1 MGSSTSKGNI
11 STLLL
16 IVTLIVMLV
25 AIGFLAELMVSD
37 RVRAGKYVNP
47 YVASQ
52 VVRGT
57 IYDRNGRALAIEVPK
72 NCVYIRPGAED
83 KDTISQILAVYTGKT
98 PSEILALLN
107 RRSDSPILVYSD
119 LTTREATQL
128 QEELDRN
135 SIDSNDVQVVKEY
148 SRVYPAAFHAAQL
161 IDETESVFNHVL
173 SPVPG
178 FNETTTYGS
187 DVYLTIDLD
196 IQYLLDLAVQQVYEV
211 QSPEYCVAFVLDIA
225 SGDTLAA
232 TTYPFYDLNDKTE
245 IPEQQRISRTLVSSI
260 SLSNVR
266 ISEVKNVSKICIHDT
281 ETPAESFEKDKEYTS
296 NLDVVRNMIRFSDGR
311 TSILETIPEKESKY
325 LLFIGSVNPKYH
337 QGSSVMDYAVQSI
350 EQGLVAQGKL

>member
-16 IVTLIVMLV
+16 VITLLVMLV

-57 IYDRNGRALAIEVPK
+57 IYDRNGRALAMEVPK
-72 NCVYIRPGAED
+72 NCVYVRSSAQD
-83 KDTISQILAVYTGKT
+83 KDTISQILALKTNMT
-98 PSEILALLN
+98 PSEILALLG
-107 RRSDSPILVYSD
+107 RKPDTMVLISSELSSA
-119 LTTREATQL
+119 EA
-128 QEELDRN
+128 EELKAYLEKAMISTD
-135 SIDSNDVQVVKEY
+135 DALVVKEY

-161 IDETESVFNHVL
+161 IDETESVFKHVL
-173 SPVPG
+173 SPIPG
-178 FNETTTYGS
+178 FNENTTYGS

-196 IQYLLDLAVQQVYEV
+196 IQYLLDLAVQQVFDV
-211 QSPEYCVAFVLDIA
+211 QSPEYCVAFVLDA
-225 SGDTLAA
+225 KTGETLAS
-232 TTYPFYDLNDKTE
+232 TTYPFYDLNDKSG
-245 IPEQQRISRTLVSSI
+245 IPDQQRICRTNVSSI

-266 ISEVKNVSKICIHDT
+266 VSAIKTISKVTVHDSDT
-281 ETPAESFEKDKEYTS
+281 LVDSYEMDKPYTS
-296 NLDVVRNMIRFSDGR
+296 DLEVVKNMIRFSDGR
-311 TSILETIPEKESKY
+311 TSVLATIPEKESSY
-325 LLFIGSVNPKYH
+325 LVFIGSVNPKYY
-337 QGSSVMDYAVQSI
+337 QSSSVMEFAIQSI

>member
-57 IYDRNGRALAIEVPK
+57 IYDRNGRALAMEVPQ
-72 NCVYIRPGAED
+72 NCVYIKPGAED
-83 KDTISQILAVYTGKT
+83 KDTISQILAVYTDKT

-119 LTTREATQL
+119 LTTSEAAQL
-128 QEELDRN
+128 QEELNKN
-135 SIDSNDVQVVKEY
+135 SIDSNDVHVVKEY

-161 IDETESVFNHVL
+161 IDETESVFDHVL

-225 SGDTLAA
+225 TGDTLAA

-260 SLSNVR
+260 ALSNVR
-266 ISEVKNVSKICIHDT
+266 ISEVKNVSRISIHDT
-281 ETPAESFEKDKEYTS
+281 DTPVESYEKDKDYTS
-296 NLDVVRNMIRFSDGR
+296 DLEVVRNMMRFSDGR
-311 TSILETIPEKESKY
+311 TSILATIPEKENKY